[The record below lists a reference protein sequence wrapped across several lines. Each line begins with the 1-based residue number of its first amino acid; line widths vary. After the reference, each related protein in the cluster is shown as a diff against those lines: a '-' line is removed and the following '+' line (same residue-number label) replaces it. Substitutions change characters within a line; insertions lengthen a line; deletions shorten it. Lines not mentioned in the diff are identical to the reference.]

1 MADSR
6 IRSLSFP
13 FKKGEL
19 AFPKKANDTAAIKA
33 SVIQIVTT
41 QRGERVMRPDF
52 GCNAFS
58 YVFENISEGFR
69 INTEREI
76 RMALTKWETRIR
88 VDGVKISTDDV
99 SEPGQILIAIVYT
112 ITSTGEID
120 SATVAGG
127 I

>member
-6 IRSLSFP
+6 IRSISFP

-19 AFPKKANDTAAIKA
+19 AFPKEAVDAAAIKA

-58 YVFENISEGFR
+58 YVFESTNDSFR
-69 INTEREI
+69 IKTEREI
-76 RMALTKWETRIR
+76 RLAITKWEPR
-88 VDGVKISTDDV
+88 VRVEAVKISTDDI
-99 SEPGQILIAIVYT
+99 SEPGQTLITIVYT
-112 ITSTGEID
+112 ILSTGEFD
-120 SATVAGG
+120 STTLAGG
-127 I
+127 S

>member
-6 IRSLSFP
+6 IRSLAFP

-19 AFPKKANDTAAIKA
+19 AFPKSASNSEAIKA

-41 QRGERVMRPDF
+41 QRGERIMRPDF

-58 YVFENISEGFR
+58 YVFENNGEDFR
-69 INTEREI
+69 TNTEREI
-76 RMALTKWETRIR
+76 RMAITKWESRVR
-88 VDGVKISTDDV
+88 VDSVRITTDDI
-99 SEPGQILIAIVYT
+99 SEPGQTLISILYT

-120 SATVAGG
+120 SATVSGG